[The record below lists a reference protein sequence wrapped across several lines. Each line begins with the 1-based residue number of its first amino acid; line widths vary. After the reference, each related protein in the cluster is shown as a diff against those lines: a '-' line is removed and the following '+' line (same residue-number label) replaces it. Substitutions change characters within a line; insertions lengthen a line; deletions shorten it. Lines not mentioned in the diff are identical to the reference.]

1 MVFSHLLALFELPS
15 FQGEVA
21 SLRLILKRPF
31 TGDELLRD
39 KQFGDKDGDIA
50 ESKGQPK
57 IEEVVES
64 GVMQGEEDYKKGHH
78 TEALWEARQK
88 LC

>member
-1 MVFSHLLALFELPS
+1 MVFPHLLALFELPS

-21 SLRLILKRPF
+21 SLRLIHKHPF
-31 TGDELLRD
+31 AGDKLFRD
-39 KQFGDKDGDIA
+39 KNDDIA

-64 GVMQGEEDYKKGHH
+64 GAMQGEEDYKKGHH

>member
-1 MVFSHLLALFELPS
+1 MVLPHLLALLELSS

-31 TGDELLRD
+31 AGDELFRD
-39 KQFGDKDGDIA
+39 KNRDMA

-57 IEEVVES
+57 IDEVVES
-64 GVMQGEEDYKKGHH
+64 SAVQG
-78 TEALWEARQK
+78 
-88 LC
+88 

>member
-31 TGDELLRD
+31 MGDELLRD
-39 KQFGDKDGDIA
+39 KHLGDKQFGGKDGDEDSDSEEIII
-50 ESKGQPK
+50 SDDDGQ
-57 IEEVVES
+57 
-64 GVMQGEEDYKKGHH
+64 
-78 TEALWEARQK
+78 R
-88 LC
+88 